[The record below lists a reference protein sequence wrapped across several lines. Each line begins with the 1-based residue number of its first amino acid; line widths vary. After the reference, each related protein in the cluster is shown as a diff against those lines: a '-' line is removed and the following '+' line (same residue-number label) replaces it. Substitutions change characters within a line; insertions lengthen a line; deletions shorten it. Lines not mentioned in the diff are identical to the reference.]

1 MHFVNNGSIVV
12 MASIL
17 ALRAWLEDGGEAP
30 PWALPAPALL
40 AVAMGVRLPRGQSDA
55 SKTMP
60 DAADS
65 I

>member
-1 MHFVNNGSIVV
+1 M

-30 PWALPAPALL
+30 PWGLPALALL
-40 AVAMGVRLPRGQSDA
+40 AVAMSVRLLRGQSDV
-55 SKTMP
+55 SKTMPAAATQSKP